1 MGKPILHIDQI
12 SKKYQLG
19 VMGSGALKKD
29 LQAWWN
35 QQILLKKEVIDP
47 EVNDEHNKDYIWALR
62 NLDFKI
68 HEGDSFGIIGNN
80 GSGKS
85 TLLKII
91 SRISVPTSGTIH
103 GRGRIASLLE
113 VGTGFHPELSGRENV
128 LLNGQILGMKKKE
141 VLDKFDE
148 IVDFAGIERFI
159 DTPVKR
165 YSSGMYVRLAFS
177 VAAHLQ
183 TDILIIDEVLAVGD
197 VDFQRKCLKK
207 MKSLTTETGKT
218 VIFVSH
224 NMQALRNLCT
234 QAIWLE
240 KGRLIAEGSA
250 NSVINKYLTRE
261 KVETLSQYY
270 PNPELAPG
278 NEWIRIKQVAINPQF
293 NTQISYIDTRT
304 PFDFEFSFWFMGN
317 NPEKTQVLIGLY
329 QLTGECI
336 FELCSEEVKV
346 EKGLV
351 DGKCRIPGSFLNNG
365 YYYISMI
372 FLNGD
377 QETMYEFAASVAFDV
392 IDYRNAK
399 RPYGKWDGA
408 VRPDFPVELSQV
420 SFNEP

>member
-1 MGKPILHIDQI
+1 MGKPILHIDQV

-35 QQILLKKEVIDP
+35 QQILLKKEAHEP

-91 SRISVPTSGTIH
+91 SRISVPTSGIIH

-141 VLDKFDE
+141 VLNKFDE

-165 YSSGMYVRLAFS
+165 YSSGMYVRLAFA

-224 NMQALRNLCT
+224 NMQALRSLCKK
-234 QAIWLE
+234 AIWLE

-250 NSVINKYLTRE
+250 DSVINKYLTRE
-261 KVETLSQYY
+261 RVETLSQYY
-270 PNPELAPG
+270 PNPEVAPG

-304 PFDFEFSFWFMGN
+304 PFDFEFSFWFMGYY
-317 NPEKTQVLIGLY
+317 PENTQVLIGLY

-336 FELCSEEVKV
+336 FELCSEEVKI

-351 DGKCRIPGSFLNNG
+351 DGRCRIPGSFLNNG
-365 YYYISMI
+365 YYYISMQ
-372 FLNGD
+372 FLNGN
-377 QETMYEFAASVAFDV
+377 QETMYEFAASVAFDI

-399 RPYGKWDGA
+399 RPFGKWDGA

-420 SFNEP
+420 SFDAP

>member
-1 MGKPILHIDQI
+1 MSKPILHIDRI

-29 LQAWWN
+29 LQAWFN
-35 QQILLKKEVIDP
+35 KQVLQKKEAPDP
-47 EVNDEHNKDYIWALR
+47 EAYDEANRDYIWALR

-68 HEGDSFGIIGNN
+68 HEGDSFGIVGNN

-91 SRISVPTSGTIH
+91 SRISLPTSGTIH

-113 VGTGFHPELSGRENV
+113 VGTGFHPELTGRENV
-128 LLNGQILGMKKKE
+128 LLNGQILGMQKKE
-141 VLDKFDE
+141 VLAKFDE
-148 IVDFAGIERFI
+148 IVDFSGIERFI

-207 MKSLTTETGKT
+207 MKSLSTEKGKT

-224 NMQALRNLCT
+224 HMQALRNLCNK
-234 QAIWLE
+234 AIWLE
-240 KGRLIAEGSA
+240 KGRLVEEGA
-250 NSVINKYLTRE
+250 ADTVINKYLSRE

-270 PNPELAPG
+270 PNPASAPG
-278 NEWIRIKQVAINPQF
+278 NEWIRINQVALNPKF

-304 PFDFEFSFWFMGN
+304 PLDFEFSFWFMGQN
-317 NPEKTQVLIGLY
+317 TENIQVLIDFY

-336 FELCSEEVKV
+336 FELCSEVLEV

-351 DGKCRIPGSFLNNG
+351 DGKCRIPGTFLNNG
-365 YYYISMI
+365 YYYVSMS
-372 FLNGD
+372 FLNRE
-377 QETMYEFAASVAFDV
+377 QETIYEFAASVAFDV

-399 RPYGKWDGA
+399 RPLGKWDGA

-420 SFNEP
+420 SFNTP

>member
-29 LQAWWN
+29 LQAWWK
-35 QQILLKKEVIDP
+35 QQILLKKDVLDP
-47 EVNDEHNKDYIWALR
+47 EVNDEQNKDYIWALR
-62 NLDFKI
+62 NIDFKI

-224 NMQALRNLCT
+224 NMLALRNLCK

-250 NSVINKYLTRE
+250 DSVINKYLTRE

-270 PNPELAPG
+270 PSPEVAPG
-278 NEWIRIKQVAINPQF
+278 NDWIRINQVALNPKF

-304 PFDFEFSFWFMGN
+304 PLDFEFSFWFMGQN
-317 NPEKTQVLIGLY
+317 TENIQVLIGFY

-336 FELCSEEVKV
+336 FELCSEVLEV

-351 DGKCRIPGSFLNNG
+351 DGKCRIPGTFLNNG
-365 YYYISMI
+365 YYYVSMS
-372 FLNGD
+372 FLNREH
-377 QETMYEFAASVAFDV
+377 ETIYEFAASVAFDV

-420 SFNEP
+420 SFNMP